1 MNVMNEVLMILY
13 TLVASVTAFATT
25 CYFVKWWIKRA
36 YELGFVGKDMNKKD
50 ERKIPEAGGVWV
62 SVAASFGILLYVA
75 LNTYTSK
82 QYPNTK
88 ELLALA
94 LLLFMASFLGFLD
107 DILGW
112 KKGIKPLYRVI
123 IMAPLAIPLVVIKA
137 GFSTMAIPF
146 LGKIDFGLL
155 YPLVLVPIGILG
167 ASNAFNMIAGYNGLE
182 AGQGILLLS
191 FTALYCYMR
200 GIEISISPAVIMIAA
215 LLGFLIFNWF
225 PAKVFPGN
233 TLTYGLGAYYASLI
247 IIGNFEKFGILLFT
261 LYFIEF
267 LLFLRGLIHGI
278 YKENFGKIDKDGY
291 LEPPYN
297 RIYSI
302 THLAIIVQKKIRGY
316 ATEKGVVAVI
326 MILQII
332 VGIASFLLVN
342 IA

>member
-1 MNVMNEVLMILY
+1 MNNVMIVH
-13 TLVASVTAFATT
+13 TLIASIIAFGVTY
-25 CYFVKWWIKRA
+25 YFVKWWIKRA
-36 YELGFVGKDMNKKD
+36 YELGIVGKDMNKKD
-50 ERKIPEAGGVWV
+50 KRKIPEAGGVWV

-75 LNTYTSK
+75 FNTYTFK
-82 QYPNTK
+82 HYPNID

-94 LLLFMASFLGFLD
+94 LMLFMASFLGFLD

-112 KKGIKPLYRVI
+112 KKGLKPIYRVI
-123 IMAPLAIPLVVIKA
+123 MMAPLAIPLVVIKA

-146 LGKIDFGLL
+146 LGRVDFGLL

-182 AGQGILLLS
+182 ASQGILLLG
-191 FTALYCYMR
+191 FTALYCYMK
-200 GIEISISPAVIMIAA
+200 GIGISISPAVIMIAA
-215 LLGFLIFNWF
+215 LLGFLIFNWY

-267 LLFLRGLIHGI
+267 LLFLRGLRHGI
-278 YKENFGKIDKDGY
+278 YKENFGRVDENGY
-291 LEPPYN
+291 LEPPYD
-297 RIYSI
+297 RIYSL

-316 ATEKGVVAVI
+316 ATEKGVVVVI
-326 MILQII
+326 MVLQII
-332 VGIASFLLVN
+332 VGIISFLLVN
-342 IA
+342 IV